1 MTRFEEKTYN
11 TSSLNIGLWKSIFNL
26 MNDQKRDVYKL
37 ALTMSI
43 LTLCETAFPLMY
55 KYAIDEFAVGLKDI
69 SFLKYFILI
78 FFINVLICTF
88 SCFLF
93 FRQAG
98 KIEMYFGYSLRKR
111 CMEKLQNLSFSYY
124 DVTPSGWIVARVSND
139 IARLAEIVSWSFLDI
154 LSCGLSII
162 FVSVAMISVNVKLA
176 LSIIIV
182 IPILFVISMYFQ
194 NLILKYSRKVR
205 SCNST
210 ITNDFNECIMGA
222 KTTKT
227 LCLEKQNL
235 NQFRTDIKEMRRASI
250 KMGTT
255 SSIFLP
261 ICGLFSSL
269 CFALIIYNG
278 GNSLLSG
285 AIEVGVLMMFSQYLM
300 NFFENIRYLAR
311 LVSDLQLAQASGERV
326 VSLLNTQPSI
336 TDSDE
341 VIMKYGTK
349 LNQKMENY
357 EPVVGKV
364 VFEHVDFGY
373 NTKKTVL
380 KDFNLT
386 VEPGKMV
393 ALVGETGSGK
403 STIINLLCRFY
414 EPTSGSIKIDDV
426 DYRKRSLGWLH
437 SNIGYV
443 LQSPHLFSGTILDNI
458 RYGNHEA
465 SLEDVKEVCRMLQ
478 ADKFIEQFPDGY
490 YTEVKEGGNLLS
502 TGQKQMIS
510 FARALIK
517 NPKIYIL
524 DEATSSI
531 DTQTEQVIQYAID
544 HIMKNH
550 TSFVVAHRLS
560 TIVNADM
567 ILVINNGMIIEKGT
581 HEELMAK
588 KGKYFTLYNNQ
599 FLEDMSD
606 NMFDLIKD

>member
-1 MTRFEEKTYN
+1 MTRFQEKTYN

-37 ALTMSI
+37 TLTMTI
-43 LTLCETAFPLMY
+43 LTLCETTFPLMY

-69 SFLKYFILI
+69 SFLKYFIII
-78 FFINVLICTF
+78 FIINVLICTV
-88 SCFLF
+88 SCYLF
-93 FRQAG
+93 FCQAG
-98 KIEMYFGYSLRKR
+98 KIEMNFGYSLRKR

-124 DVTPSGWIVARVSND
+124 DVTPSGWIVSRISND

-162 FVSVAMISVNVKLA
+162 FVSLAMIMVNFKLA
-176 LSIIIV
+176 LSVIIV

-194 NLILKYSRKVR
+194 NVILQFSRKVR

-235 NQFRTDIKEMRRASI
+235 QQFNNDLIDMRKASI
-250 KMGTT
+250 KMGAT

-278 GNSLLSG
+278 GNSLLIG
-285 AIEVGVLMMFSQYLM
+285 TIEVGVLMMFSQYLM

-311 LVSDLQLAQASGERV
+311 LISDLQLAQASGERV
-326 VSLLNTQPSI
+326 ISLLDTQPTI

-341 VIMKYGTK
+341 VVAKYGTK
-349 LNQKMENY
+349 LNPKVENY
-357 EPVVGKV
+357 EPMVGSIS
-364 VFEHVDFGY
+364 FENVDFGY
-373 NTKKTVL
+373 NDKQLVL
-380 KDFNLT
+380 KGFNFAI
-386 VEPGKMV
+386 EPGKMV

-414 EPTSGSIKIDDV
+414 EPTSGSIKIDGV
-426 DYRKRSLGWLH
+426 DYRERSLGWLH

-458 RYGNHEA
+458 RYGNHDA
-465 SLEDVKEVCRMLQ
+465 SLEEVKNVCRMLQ
-478 ADKFIEQFPDGY
+478 ADKFIEQFPEGY

-517 NPKIYIL
+517 NPCIYIL

-560 TIVNADM
+560 TIVNADI
-567 ILVINNGMIIEKGT
+567 ILVINNGQIIEKGT
-581 HEELMAK
+581 HDELMAK
-588 KGKYFTLYNNQ
+588 KGKYFNLYNNQ
-599 FLEDMSD
+599 FLEDIND
-606 NMFDLIKD
+606 NMFDLIKE